1 MATVKP
7 IIRLPPRSKSCT
19 TRSVYVDDNSHDQQQ
34 QLVSQDLYFEDDEN
48 RLLDYDIE
56 RLLQEYNL
64 YK

>member
-19 TRSVYVDDNSHDQQQ
+19 TRSVYVDDNSHEQQ
-34 QLVSQDLYFEDDEN
+34 QLVTQELYFQDDEN
-48 RLLDYDIE
+48 RLVDYDIE
-56 RLLQEYNL
+56 RLLQEYSL

>member
-19 TRSVYVDDNSHDQQQ
+19 TRSVYVDDNNNKQQQ